1 MTLTRL
7 ENLIW
12 FLFYATICISMKE
25 FIRIF
30 ALLGVLIG
38 IVMSILAFASDE
50 SLHKEEY
57 TYESELVDS
66 NLDGLKIVQ
75 LSDFHN
81 HSLDYKNG
89 NIIDMVKNENP
100 DVVVLTGDLI
110 DQYTKQKHLDNIK
123 KLLDELKEI
132 PVFYID
138 GNHEEYAGLK
148 DEFFAL
154 ISSYENIKYLKD
166 EFVKF
171 NYHGSSI
178 NLTGLIDPRNHF
190 HKEEKEE
197 VVIEYQ
203 EPIVKELSDSLDDDL
218 SILLS
223 HRPQLMDMYSKYK
236 FDLVISGHTHGGQI
250 KLSKP
255 KKYQSG
261 EWKVNDKTLI
271 VSNGIGSN
279 AKLPVRLNCPM
290 QLVTITLKSK

>member
-1 MTLTRL
+1 MLQ
-7 ENLIW
+7 
-12 FLFYATICISMKE
+12 YVSSMKL

-30 ALLGVLIG
+30 ALVGVLLG
-38 IVMSILAFASDE
+38 IIVTILAFNSDE
-50 SLHKEEY
+50 SLHKVDY

-66 NLDGLKIVQ
+66 NLNGMKIVQ

-81 HSLDYKNG
+81 HSLEYKNG
-89 NIIDMVKNENP
+89 NIIDMIKSENP

-110 DQYTKQKHLDNIK
+110 DQYTRQNNIDNIK
-123 KLLDELKEI
+123 KLLDELKKY

-138 GNHEEYAGLK
+138 GNHEEYAK
-148 DEFFAL
+148 MSDEFFAL
-154 ISSYENIKYLKD
+154 ITSYENVKYLKD
-166 EFVKF
+166 EFAKF
-171 NYHGSSI
+171 NYKGSSVNI
-178 NLTGLIDPRNHF
+178 SGLIDPRNHF
-190 HKEEKEE
+190 HKEVRQKMM
-197 VVIEYQ
+197 IEYQ
-203 EPIVKELSDSLDDDL
+203 EPIIKNISKSLDDDL

-223 HRPQLMDMYSKYK
+223 HRPGMMDMYSNYK

-261 EWKVNDKTLI
+261 EWQTNGKTII

-279 AKLPVRLNCPM
+279 AKMPIRLNCPM